1 MSIHFHTFLRSIA
14 FFVKGGQKMYEI
26 FEQLLQ
32 SRGISAYKFCKE
44 TGISQSTISTW
55 KAKRNLISGEIA
67 KKIADYFSVSIDF
80 LTTGKEKEGEKYYL
94 NEETAKAAQ
103 EIFENKKLRV
113 LFDAARDATPE
124 DLETTYNMLMALK
137 KKERGIDDTG
147 C

>member
-1 MSIHFHTFLRSIA
+1 
-14 FFVKGGQKMYEI
+14 MYEI